1 MCALARKGSE
11 TAALNPYNPPSPRPP
26 PTCRE
31 DLFWLLERIMP
42 RLHERTG
49 SNKPVH
55 ILGIADPNSIPQ
67 VCCQHCQSG

>member
-1 MCALARKGSE
+1 MRLPLP
-11 TAALNPYNPPSPRPP
+11 AAPCRLLPPPFT
-26 PTCRE
+26 PTCRV